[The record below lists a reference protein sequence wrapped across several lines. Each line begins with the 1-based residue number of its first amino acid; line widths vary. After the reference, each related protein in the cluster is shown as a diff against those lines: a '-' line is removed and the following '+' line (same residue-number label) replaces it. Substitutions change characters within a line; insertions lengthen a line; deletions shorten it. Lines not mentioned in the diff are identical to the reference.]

1 MTRCDR
7 TEWLLRDVTDRNP
20 LDHATADAV
29 VLLNL
34 GLADGIAARYLG
46 RGIDRE
52 DLVQVARLGLVK
64 AVRRFR
70 PELGQS
76 FAGFAAP
83 TIAGEIKRHFR
94 DTGWMVRPPRRLQE
108 LGARMREVE
117 KELEQDLH
125 RRPHADELAQ
135 ALQVDET
142 QVRAA
147 REAASSFHALS
158 LDVPAGPTGTDAG
171 GVADV
176 LPEEDDD
183 PFSAVDDAEWL
194 RAALVDLTDRER
206 LVLRL
211 RFVDALTQSEIAE
224 RIGVSQ
230 MQVSRILR
238 STLVRMRGQLEAS
251 LESAA

>member
-1 MTRCDR
+1 MTTTRRDR
-7 TEWLLRDVTDRNP
+7 TEHLLRDVEHGRP
-20 LDHATADAV
+20 VEPETADAV

-34 GLADGIAARYLG
+34 PLADGIAGRYLG
-46 RGIDRE
+46 RGIDRD

-70 PELGQS
+70 PGLGQS

-94 DTGWMVRPPRRLQE
+94 DAGWMVRPPRRLQE
-108 LGARMREVE
+108 LGVRIREAE
-117 KELEQDLH
+117 KDLEQSLH
-125 RRPHADELAQ
+125 RRPTTAEVAA
-135 ALQVDET
+135 ALEVEEG

-158 LDVPAGPTGTDAG
+158 LDLPTGPDQPATEIAP
-171 GVADV
+171 
-176 LPEEDDD
+176 PELDD
-183 PFSAVDDAEWL
+183 PFTAVDQAAWLNDAL
-194 RAALVDLTDRER
+194 DGLSDRER

-211 RFVDALTQSEIAE
+211 RFVEVLTQSDIAA

-238 STLVRMRGQLEAS
+238 STLNRLRS
-251 LESAA
+251 RLESSLSDAA